1 MPCVMQPTLQKSSI
15 QITHTENATYIYYW
29 IQYLLFDD
37 LLTLNKLN
45 YLLVWMGWLKI
56 DNILVQMPS
65 KSFII
70 SLFDEHNMTW
80 FSTDKNLNK
89 SPLVSISLSKSFP
102 CDNRIT
108 FMCVIKL
115 HILLIPFGLASF
127 GKEISFLNSPYMAL

>member
-1 MPCVMQPTLQKSSI
+1 MLR
-15 QITHTENATYIYYW
+15 N
-29 IQYLLFDD
+29 LLFDD

-56 DNILVQMPS
+56 GNILVQMPS

-70 SLFDEHNMTW
+70 SLFDEHNMTS

-102 CDNRIT
+102 CDDSIT

-115 HILLIPFGLASF
+115 HIFLIPFGLASF
-127 GKEISFLNSPYMAL
+127 GKELSFLLHTWPCNSL